1 MGETGLTLRIDGAL
15 PPSAEAVAAVNEL
28 CDRVED
34 GAGGPVVLEVSGTPL
49 PGWTEGLVVGL
60 VGKWE
65 RALRRL
71 ERLPAVTVAVAA
83 GEVGGIALDA
93 LLAADH
99 RIAAASARLVPQT
112 ADGGVWPGMGLY
124 RLARRGEHAVIRRAL
139 LFGTAVEASE
149 ALAAGLLDE
158 LTDDAAGAVARIAEL
173 TAPLPGADLAVRRQ
187 LMLDA
192 LATGYEEALGAHLA
206 ACDRLLRRTAD
217 TRS

>member
-1 MGETGLTLRIDGAL
+1 MGDTGLTLRIDGAL

-34 GAGGPVVLEVSGTPL
+34 GVGGPVVLEVSGTPL

-99 RIAAASARLVPQT
+99 RIAGASARLVPQS

-124 RLARRGEHAVIRRAL
+124 RLARRGESAVIRRAL

-158 LTDDAAGAVARIAEL
+158 LTDDAAGAVARIAGL
-173 TAPLPGADLAVRRQ
+173 TAALPGNDLAVRRQ